1 MSILKTRLISSF
13 AATLLLAGGM
23 VAVDNISASALGS
36 DCNAWVH
43 TSGNSQQGQGK
54 CRRVN
59 SDTKVRVYLNIPK
72 WPDAT
77 SDWFHDI
84 NRVHATSWVTKW
96 RNWGAS
102 AAAIEQARR

>member
-1 MSILKTRLISSF
+1 MSNLKTRLISSF

-77 SDWFHDI
+77 SDWFHDK

-96 RNWGAS
+96 GKWGAS
-102 AAAIEQARR
+102 TAAIEQAHR